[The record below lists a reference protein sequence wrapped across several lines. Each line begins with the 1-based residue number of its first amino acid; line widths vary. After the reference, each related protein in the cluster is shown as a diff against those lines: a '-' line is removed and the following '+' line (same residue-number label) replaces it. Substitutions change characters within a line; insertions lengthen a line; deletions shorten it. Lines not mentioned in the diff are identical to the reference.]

1 MSLAI
6 LFLFFFFILIQNKC
20 IDQFTFVDHD
30 AYTEA
35 SLATKTRSSTSCL
48 ASPQTGA
55 VTFVGAPA
63 SNHTFHSCSASLTR
77 SWFFESAPSRDGES
91 GSMLAMPMVP
101 PRLQDDK
108 QQLQRVWHSLV
119 SWCRSGATSWAI
131 SQASTISPQAT
142 EPRPIRC
149 KRLDLRWRLGLC
161 WIWWTSEWTLGGR
174 WAPLAKDAI
183 ASAEDFQVYRS
194 VRGQEEDQ
202 VSFVSSSTQFRP
214 SFSCSRRGARL
225 GHGSLR
231 ARGRQSYTFDHGYL
245 HGGQAAAACSRVAEV
260 RSALRRGCP
269 RGSRSGHRGFS
280 RRVVTEN
287 AVSSVSALQCSRPTS
302 PSTTGQ
308 RQFAPIMGQVH
319 RRCCAK
325 MEQTLREVCCRGRL
339 QVARVHTESHRQD
352 SDCQAGH
359 GNFQKALSAADRS
372 HVDIQEVS
380 DEELMAD
387 ATPQIS
393 TDIQAMVA
401 SFDKIR
407 ARQAESFEE
416 SATKKQKLGNA
427 MEKPKE
433 HGKGALE
440 PFGGGGK

>member
-131 SQASTISPQAT
+131 SQASTISPQTT
-142 EPRPIRC
+142 EPRPIRR

-231 ARGRQSYTFDHGYL
+231 ARGRQSYTFDHGYGSTEDKL
-245 HGGQAAAACSRVAEV
+245 QRLVAGVQKSDQPLDEGVQEALAAATVVSAEESSRKMQ
-260 RSALRRGCP
+260 S
-269 RGSRSGHRGFS
+269 
-280 RRVVTEN
+280 
-287 AVSSVSALQCSRPTS
+287 AVSRLSNAR
-302 PSTTGQ
+302 GQ

-359 GNFQKALSAADRS
+359 GNFQRGAECSRSLSCGYSRSVRRGADGRCNSADLHGHPSNGSILRQDSCQTGRKLRRVSHQKAKTWQCYGEAKRTW
-372 HVDIQEVS
+372 Q
-380 DEELMAD
+380 
-387 ATPQIS
+387 
-393 TDIQAMVA
+393 
-401 SFDKIR
+401 R
-407 ARQAESFEE
+407 C
-416 SATKKQKLGNA
+416 LGA
-427 MEKPKE
+427 
-433 HGKGALE
+433 
-440 PFGGGGK
+440 FWRGGK